1 MIYYEK
7 PLLFGSL
14 LLIAFRT
21 PSVCLRALTRIFWD
35 DIIYALSASY
45 VPDLSIQLPC
55 LFLHP
60 SAWFDVIARCGA
72 ERVSLTYS
80 LEGYTYIEVK
90 LLGTWAKAAKL
101 CWNSQKTLSYIQSN
115 QILWTIETANFTKI
129 KDIYV
134 QLVAPTFRSL
144 KTISKTRGPN
154 TKSRKS
160 HFKKNF
166 EKTQLNTNIRTE
178 VAKSGQVVG
187 ARYKSLRKR
196 SGAD

>member
-72 ERVSLTYS
+72 ARVSLTYS

-90 LLGTWAKAAKL
+90 LLGIWAKAAEL
-101 CWNSQKTLSYIQSN
+101 CWNFLKNVVLHSVKPNSMNHWNRKLYKNKRHLRTTRS
-115 QILWTIETANFTKI
+115 AN
-129 KDIYV
+129 
-134 QLVAPTFRSL
+134 
-144 KTISKTRGPN
+144 ISKL
-154 TKSRKS
+154 
-160 HFKKNF
+160 KNYL
-166 EKTQLNTNIRTE
+166 QN
-178 VAKSGQVVG
+178 SGSKHKVT
-187 ARYKSLRKR
+187 
-196 SGAD
+196 